1 MPLDASRN
9 SLVLPIL
16 GLLGER
22 PAHAYELATRL
33 QERYAHL
40 TATRSTVTTL
50 LKSLHR
56 AGLVEAREPG
66 QVGNRP
72 PRTEYE
78 LTEQG
83 VAGFRAKVESGLR
96 DTPVASVDFAL
107 AVAYLGSLPAER
119 AVALLEARAERLAEE
134 RAGLPAGAG
143 EMTEVHTL
151 EHGYWHGL
159 VTAELAWIAALV
171 ERIRTAELA
180 WATGAPP
187 VTPVPAAA

>member
-22 PAHAYELATRL
+22 PAHAYDLATRL
-33 QERYAHL
+33 RERYAHL

-56 AGLVEAREPG
+56 DGLVEAREPG
-66 QVGNRP
+66 RVGNRP

-78 LTEQG
+78 LTEPG
-83 VAGFRAKVESGLR
+83 RAGFRTRVETGLR

-107 AVAYLGSLPAER
+107 AVAHLGSLPAEQ
-119 AVALLEARAERLAEE
+119 AAALLTARAERLAGE
-134 RAGLPAGAG
+134 RAALPAGAG
-143 EMTEVHTL
+143 DMTEVHSL

-180 WATGAPP
+180 WPTGSPAAD
-187 VTPVPAAA
+187 PVPAAA

>member
-16 GLLGER
+16 GFLGER
-22 PAHAYELATRL
+22 PAHAYDLATRL

-56 AGLVEAREPG
+56 AGLVDAREPG
-66 QVGNRP
+66 KVGNRP
-72 PRTEYE
+72 PRTEYV
-78 LTEQG
+78 LTG
-83 VAGFRAKVESGLR
+83 PGIACFRAKVESGLR

-107 AVAYLGSLPAER
+107 AVACLGSLPADR
-119 AVALLEARAERLAEE
+119 AVALLTARAERLTGEQA
-134 RAGLPAGAG
+134 ALPAGSAAMAELG
-143 EMTEVHTL
+143 TL

-159 VTAELAWIAALV
+159 VAAELEWIAALV
-171 ERIRTAELA
+171 RRIRSAELD
-180 WATGAPP
+180 WAA
-187 VTPVPAAA
+187 

>member
-22 PAHAYELATRL
+22 PAHAYDLATRL
-33 QERYAHL
+33 QERYAQL

-50 LKSLHR
+50 LKYLHR

-78 LTEQG
+78 LTEHG
-83 VAGFRAKVESGLR
+83 GASFRAKVESGLR

-107 AVAYLGSLPAER
+107 AVAHLGSLPADRAVVLLSDRADRLAGER
-119 AVALLEARAERLAEE
+119 AA
-134 RAGLPAGAG
+134 LPAGAG
-143 EMTEVHTL
+143 EMTEVHGL

-180 WATGAPP
+180 WAAGAPI
-187 VTPVPAAA
+187 AAAA

>member
-22 PAHAYELATRL
+22 PAHAYDLATRL

-56 AGLVEAREPG
+56 DGLVAAREPG
-66 QVGNRP
+66 RVGNRP

-78 LTEQG
+78 LTTPG
-83 VAGFRAKVESGLR
+83 VNCFREKVESGLR

-107 AVAYLGSLPAER
+107 AVAYLGSLAADE
-119 AVALLEARAERLAEE
+119 AVALLSARADRLSLQQA
-134 RAGLPAGAG
+134 ALPAGS
-143 EMTEVHTL
+143 T
-151 EHGYWHGL
+151 
-159 VTAELAWIAALV
+159 
-171 ERIRTAELA
+171 
-180 WATGAPP
+180 
-187 VTPVPAAA
+187 

>member
-22 PAHAYELATRL
+22 PAHAYDLATRL

-56 AGLVEAREPG
+56 DGLVAAREPG
-66 QVGNRP
+66 RVGNRP

-78 LTEQG
+78 LTTPG
-83 VAGFRAKVESGLR
+83 VSCFREKVESGLR

-107 AVAYLGSLPAER
+107 AVAYLGSLAADE
-119 AVALLEARAERLAEE
+119 AVALLSARADRLSLQQA
-134 RAGLPAGAG
+134 ALPAGSTAMA
-143 EMTEVHTL
+143 ELRTL
-151 EHGYWHGL
+151 EYGYWHGL
-159 VTAELAWIAALV
+159 VAAELAWIAALV
-171 ERIRTAELA
+171 ARIRSAELA
-180 WATGAPP
+180 WAA
-187 VTPVPAAA
+187 